1 MSDWQYVISRLS
13 GAGTETVLDW
23 DVPLGGVVLSSALSG
38 PDSMSG
44 VISPELAT
52 LKASDGR
59 ALITPWAS
67 ALYAVKDDRVRLGCI
82 VTDLRA
88 RDNAL
93 TIDGVGFSGY
103 LQGMPYNGSDKD
115 FGGQDPLSVVEWA
128 WAEAQRHPR
137 GNIGMRV
144 ENKATPIR
152 LASKAQAEAD
162 SGRKSV
168 QVSWQTTHDLGKL
181 VDELAA
187 FTPFDYREDHTFSG
201 NTIQHHLRIGYPKLG
216 ARLTNLRFVVGEN
229 VIVMPDS
236 IDEGSDYA
244 SEVLVI
250 GAGEG
255 KKMQRYWVPRMNET
269 RLRRPVVVSDKS
281 LRSPGMLQHRAKQ
294 ELSLRLG
301 LPEIAEIKVIDHP
314 NAPLG
319 SVSPGDDIFLQTGP
333 EGWQGDLGFWARV
346 LEVTVRPDE
355 PGSITLSLARV
366 EGV

>member
-44 VISPELAT
+44 IISPELAS

-59 ALITPWAS
+59 ALITPWS
-67 ALYAVKDDRVRLGCI
+67 TALYAIKDDRVRLGCI

-88 RDNAL
+88 RDSSL
-93 TIDGVGFSGY
+93 TIDGIGFSGY
-103 LQGMPYNGSDKD
+103 LHGIPYTGAVKD
-115 FGGQDPLSVVEWA
+115 FGGQDPLNVVEFA
-128 WAEAQRHPR
+128 WSHAQGQRR

-144 ENKATPIR
+144 ENKSSKPR
-152 LASKAQAEAD
+152 LATAKAAEKD
-162 SGRKSV
+162 SALKTV
-168 QVSWQTTHDLGKL
+168 VMSWETTHDLGKL
-181 VDELAA
+181 VDELALW
-187 FTPFDYREDHTFSG
+187 TPFDYREDHAFSG
-201 NTIQHHLRIGYPKLG
+201 NTIQHNLRIGYPRLG
-216 ARLTNLRFVVGEN
+216 AKLTGLRFVVGEN

-236 IDEGSDYA
+236 IDEGGDYA
-244 SEVLVI
+244 SEVIVL

-255 KKMQRYWVPRMNET
+255 NKMVRTSVPRTNEP
-269 RLRRPVVVSDKS
+269 RLRRPVIVSDKS
-281 LRSPGMLQHRAKQ
+281 LRTPQQVSTRARL
-294 ELSLRLG
+294 ELTLRLG
-301 LPEIAEIKVIDHP
+301 LPEIADIKVIDHP

-319 SVSPGDDIFLQTGP
+319 SVRPGDEIFLQTGP

>member
-59 ALITPWAS
+59 ALITPWSS

-82 VTDLRA
+82 ITDLRA
-88 RDNAL
+88 RDSSL
-93 TIDGVGFSGY
+93 TIDGIGFSGY
-103 LQGMPYNGSDKD
+103 LQGVPYTGTVKD
-115 FGGQDPLSVVEWA
+115 FGGQDPLSAVEYA
-128 WAEAQRHPR
+128 WAHAQSQKN
-137 GNIGMRV
+137 GNIGLQV
-144 ENKATPIR
+144 ENKSTKVKLATK
-152 LASKAQAEAD
+152 KAAEKD
-162 SGRKSV
+162 SSLKTV
-168 QVSWQTTHDLGKL
+168 EMSWETTHDLGKL
-181 VDELAA
+181 VDELAIWA
-187 FTPFDYREDHTFSG
+187 PFDYREDHTFSG

-216 ARLTNLRFVVGEN
+216 ARKTNLRYVVVEN

-236 IDEGSDYA
+236 IDEGGDYA
-244 SEVLVI
+244 SEVIVL

-255 KKMQRYWVPRMNET
+255 NKMVRASVPRTTET
-269 RLRRPVVVSDKS
+269 RLRRPVIVSDKS
-281 LRSPGMLQHRAKQ
+281 LRTPQQVSTRARL
-294 ELSLRLG
+294 ELDLRRG
-301 LPEIAEIKVIDHP
+301 IPEIAEIKVIDHP

-319 SVSPGDDIFLQTGP
+319 AVMPGDEIFLQTGP

-346 LEVTVRPDE
+346 LEVTVRPDD
-355 PGSITLSLARV
+355 PGSITLSIARV